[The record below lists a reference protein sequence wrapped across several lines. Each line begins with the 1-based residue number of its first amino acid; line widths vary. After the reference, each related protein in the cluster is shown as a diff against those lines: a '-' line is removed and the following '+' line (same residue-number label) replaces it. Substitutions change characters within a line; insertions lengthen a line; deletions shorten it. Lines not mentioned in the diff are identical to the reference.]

1 VRFTV
6 RRMMVVVALGAIAL
20 GAYDTGCCWFSHR
33 QRCVKMIAMHEWASD
48 TFRSR
53 MRNNAPA
60 FYPTEADRRWANRR
74 AEYHERMA
82 LRWTRAA
89 AHPWLPVEPDPPEP

>member
-1 VRFTV
+1 
-6 RRMMVVVALGAIAL
+6 
-20 GAYDTGCCWFSHR
+20 
-33 QRCVKMIAMHEWASD
+33 MIAMHEWASD

-74 AEYHERMA
+74 VEYHERMA
-82 LRWTRAA
+82 RRWAQAA
-89 AHPWLPVEPDPPEP
+89 AKPWLPVEADPPEP